1 MIALPERFMLFVYDN
16 ETRNGDGVARATIDG
31 ATTVDAL
38 SLATYQAK
46 QLARQ
51 ERDKFVRIERIGDF
65 KVVGRDIHLDWFGTT
80 NGEIRF
86 GQEWSW

>member
-1 MIALPERFMLFVYDN
+1 MKQLPESFHLFVYDN
-16 ETRNGDGVARATIDG
+16 ETRSGDGRPRATIEG
-31 ATTVDAL
+31 GTTTDAL

-51 ERDKFVRIERIGDF
+51 ERDKFVRIERVGDF
-65 KVVGRDIHLDWFGTT
+65 KVVGRDIHLGWFGNT